1 MNLTVEWADELY
13 PDSNENS
20 VGVAGQFPV
29 IRVDALRKWM
39 EQAKREEL
47 ARTAND
53 DRIMLL
59 DDLLAQLPE
68 A

>member
-1 MNLTVEWADELY
+1 MNLTVEWVSPQKILDEHF
-13 PDSNENS
+13 STFQ
-20 VGVAGQFPV
+20 VPV
-29 IRVDALRKWM
+29 IRVAALRRWLEEM
-39 EQAKREEL
+39 KREEI